1 MIYPSNFE
9 QKTGFDKV
17 RLLVSDKCLS
27 PLGKER
33 VADRSF
39 STDFAFISN
48 ELDLVDEFV
57 KIQQGET
64 DFPANYFFDV
74 RYSLKRIR
82 PEGTWM
88 DEKELFDLKR
98 SITDH
103 TRHYPLLPAG
113 RRRGNQISG
122 TDGLSR

>member
-1 MIYPSNFE
+1 M
-9 QKTGFDKV
+9 
-17 RLLVSDKCLS
+17 
-27 PLGKER
+27 
-33 VADRSF
+33 SF

-82 PEGTWM
+82 PEGYESTLSFLGLGMPAPQPEWGQM
-88 DEKELFDLKR
+88 LSEAREFMRKAPHLMAFPAL
-98 SITDH
+98 SIIVTACSVN
-103 TRHYPLLPAG
+103 LIG
-113 RRRGNQISG
+113 
-122 TDGLSR
+122 DGLRDALDPHLKS

>member
-33 VADRSF
+33 VAAMSF
-39 STDFAFISN
+39 STDYAFISN

-98 SITDH
+98 SLQTIHDII
-103 TRHYPLLPAG
+103 RFFQPG
-113 RRRGNQISG
+113 
-122 TDGLSR
+122 